1 MVDILARLW
10 APIGVSTD
18 DKVVGD
24 VTWNNIENVNAR
36 NQIGKKCRGIL
47 VAFKTSV
54 FSFNLFVPLS
64 KQLKYYF
71 YDVPDIKYSIAHC

>member
-24 VTWNNIENVNAR
+24 VTWNNIENVNAQ

-54 FSFNLFVPLS
+54 FSFNLFVSLS
-64 KQLKYYF
+64 KQLE
-71 YDVPDIKYSIAHC
+71 